1 MASVDLIGVK
11 LEAFEMRMEDKLC
24 ALFVEFRLGQS
35 PSSRRSQCGESPDR
49 KKNQLEKEEQATDS
63 LYPCILPSMGR
74 WRPNR
79 VDFTRRAVLPL
90 SQDPGG
96 FYAGDHMRSQDD
108 VVGSR
113 RSSLGDSSKGSGSSL
128 GTHWEIAGKRLED
141 SSQEGHRLPDWRDI
155 KAAFLLPL
163 LPSLSPPPIQEI
175 PTIVSRQVK
184 ARQPYTLMAAIAFAR
199 LQEERLNHEARKIR
213 VTPRPAM
220 PKPSA
225 PSTAI

>member
-1 MASVDLIGVK
+1 MFNIKQEILK
-11 LEAFEMRMEDKLC
+11 LLC
-24 ALFVEFRLGQS
+24 IPNTTLAMRLGCSQVLWQS
-35 PSSRRSQCGESPDR
+35 NVGV
-49 KKNQLEKEEQATDS
+49 A
-63 LYPCILPSMGR
+63 
-74 WRPNR
+74 
-79 VDFTRRAVLPL
+79 LPL
-90 SQDPGG
+90 SG
-96 FYAGDHMRSQDD
+96 SDD